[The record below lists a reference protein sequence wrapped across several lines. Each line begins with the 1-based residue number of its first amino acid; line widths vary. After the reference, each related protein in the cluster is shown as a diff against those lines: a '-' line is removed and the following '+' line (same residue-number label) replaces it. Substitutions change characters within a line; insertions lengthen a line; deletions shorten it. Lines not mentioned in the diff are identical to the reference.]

1 MAGAPLAARAPAVYE
16 FFMFTL
22 AHISDIHLG
31 PLPQLSP
38 RELVSKRI
46 TGFLNWH
53 RNRRKHLGK
62 NTLENLLLAI
72 ADEAP
77 DHLAI
82 TGDLVN
88 LATTKEIDNAAEWLK
103 SVGPAKDVSLVP
115 GNHDAY
121 VGGAYAKVSKAW
133 HDYMQGDDAR
143 PLSETSDS
151 LTFPY
156 MRKRGPVA
164 LIGCS
169 SAIASPPFMAIG
181 TFGKKQA
188 RATAELLRQAGEDG
202 LFRIVMIHHPPVRDA
217 AARHKRLLGIRRF
230 RGAIS
235 TGGCELVLH
244 GHTHLNTVDFIETP
258 HGKTPVIGIA
268 AAGQGTGGKKPPSA
282 FNLISVEGKPGKWEM
297 HCQRHA
303 LNVDTGMIE
312 PESEFR
318 YSYAGT

>member
-1 MAGAPLAARAPAVYE
+1 
-16 FFMFTL
+16 MFTL

-88 LATTKEIDNAAEWLK
+88 LATTKEIENAAEWLK

-121 VGGAYAKVSKAW
+121 VGGAYAKVAKAW
-133 HDYMQGDDAR
+133 HDNMQGDDVR
-143 PLSETSDS
+143 PLSKTSDS
-151 LTFPY
+151 AHISLPAQTWVGGADWLFI
-156 MRKRGPVA
+156 RDR
-164 LIGCS
+164 
-169 SAIASPPFMAIG
+169 IA
-181 TFGKKQA
+181 T
-188 RATAELLRQAGEDG
+188 
-202 LFRIVMIHHPPVRDA
+202 
-217 AARHKRLLGIRRF
+217 
-230 RGAIS
+230 
-235 TGGCELVLH
+235 LH
-244 GHTHLNTVDFIETP
+244 GHRGIREKTSAQNIRAVAPGWRGRVVSNCDDPSPAGAQCGGPPQATDRNQAVSRRAFDRRMRARTARTHSPQHRQF
-258 HGKTPVIGIA
+258 H
-268 AAGQGTGGKKPPSA
+268 
-282 FNLISVEGKPGKWEM
+282 
-297 HCQRHA
+297 
-303 LNVDTGMIE
+303 
-312 PESEFR
+312 
-318 YSYAGT
+318 